1 MDPVILCT
9 AVVAAAPPIL
19 LAVLGETITEK
30 AGILNLSLDG
40 TLCLSAMAGF
50 AAAYETGSV
59 TVGFA
64 AAMAVGALAAGVVAA
79 AGLALRQ
86 SQVAVGFVL
95 ALLGRDLAYVLG
107 NAYAHRPGPQ
117 VAPLPLPGLAS
128 LPVVGPVLFSHNLVV
143 YLSVAAVAAA
153 WFFLFR
159 TQPGLQLQGLGDRP
173 RAAAVRGIPVA
184 RRQYLYALLGGS
196 LVGAG
201 GAAFSLL
208 VKPGWARPC
217 GIEGIGWV
225 VLALVIF
232 GNWRPLRAALGAFF
246 FVTLQMLAPQLQ
258 SVFPNLPTQ
267 VIPTMPFPLMILA
280 LLLVSAGEAEW
291 VDRLL
296 QRLPDR
302 ARCFVARL
310 RSALIAAP
318 PAGLG
323 KSEQ

>member
-1 MDPVILCT
+1 MRDRSVNAFSIGNGH
-9 AVVAAAPPIL
+9 VYV
-19 LAVLGETITEK
+19 TE
-30 AGILNLSLDG
+30 
-40 TLCLSAMAGF
+40 
-50 AAAYETGSV
+50 
-59 TVGFA
+59 
-64 AAMAVGALAAGVVAA
+64 GA
-79 AGLALRQ
+79 
-86 SQVAVGFVL
+86 
-95 ALLGRDLAYVLG
+95 
-107 NAYAHRPGPQ
+107 
-117 VAPLPLPGLAS
+117 
-128 LPVVGPVLFSHNLVV
+128 VLFSHNLVV
-143 YLSVAAVAAA
+143 YLSVLAVAAA
-153 WFFLFR
+153 WFFLYR

-173 RAAAVRGIPVA
+173 AAAAARGIPVA
-184 RRQYLYALLGGS
+184 RRQYLYALLGGA

-217 GIEGIGWV
+217 GIEGTGWV

-232 GNWRPLRAALGAFF
+232 GNWRPVRAALGAFF
-246 FVTLQMLAPQLQ
+246 FVTLQLLAPQLQ

-302 ARCFVARL
+302 ARCSVARL
-310 RSALIAAP
+310 RAALIAAP

-323 KSEQ
+323 KSEE